1 MLGGIVRGRACPPT
15 NRPEENGM
23 DYRTRK
29 VGDVVV
35 FDLKGALE
43 GGEKSYRIKDVVK
56 EQLAAGQ
63 RKFLLNLDKVT
74 FVNSTGVGIVAMV
87 FTSISNAGGEMKI
100 CNANEK
106 VSRVMMITKLLE
118 VFDSYYQEDEALAAF
133 AGD

>member
-1 MLGGIVRGRACPPT
+1 
-15 NRPEENGM
+15 M
-23 DYRTRK
+23 DFKSRK

-43 GGEKSYRIKDVVK
+43 GGEKSYRIKDDIK
-56 EQLAAGQ
+56 EQLAAGE

-74 FVNSTGVGIVAMV
+74 FVNSTGIGIVAMV
-87 FTSISNAGGEMKI
+87 FTSISNAGGVMKI

-118 VFDSYYQEDEALAAF
+118 VFESFYKEEEALASF
-133 AGD
+133 AAS